1 MLRWP
6 ALRRGL
12 LVMPAVGVQKG
23 AIARCALTGVR
34 DRVLVLGRRGA
45 AGRLHEIKQRSQQPV
60 RAPRRSLLRLLRR
73 PLRRCRQ
80 RQLVLETL
88 GGAKASVLLGSRCRR
103 RGLSLEAHGGLNPM
117 PPALGSRLHASRWRS
132 AQSPCTNYDRTRPFQ
147 EYSPERVPDNRQG
160 QANVGAGYFECSRG
174 GRRSGRNPAGAM
186 ASASRLTSSS
196 VAQSGTQASACLFLF
211 LRCTWLCTS
220 ASAQ

>member
-73 PLRRCRQ
+73 PRRRCRQ

-132 AQSPCTNYDRTRPFQ
+132 AQSPCTNYDR
-147 EYSPERVPDNRQG
+147 PDRFKNILRSVCQTTDKG
-160 QANVGAGYFECSRG
+160 KRTLVLAILSARAGE
-174 GRRSGRNPAGAM
+174 AGAVEILR
-186 ASASRLTSSS
+186 ARWRRLRVSHRRPLRRAVRKRPHVFSS
-196 VAQSGTQASACLFLF
+196 F
-211 LRCTWLCTS
+211 
-220 ASAQ
+220 